1 MNTTSELHETCE
13 LSMVLQY
20 VGVCFRRLVHV
31 VQQQPEGMLATAEWH
46 ANVQME
52 VVSGE

>member
-1 MNTTSELHETCE
+1 
-13 LSMVLQY
+13 MVLQY
-20 VGVCFRRLVHV
+20 VGVCFQWMVHM
-31 VQQQPEGMLATAEWH
+31 VQQQPEPGMLVTAEWY

>member
-1 MNTTSELHETCE
+1 
-13 LSMVLQY
+13 
-20 VGVCFRRLVHV
+20 V
-31 VQQQPEGMLATAEWH
+31 VQQQPEGILATAEWH

>member
-1 MNTTSELHETCE
+1 MNTTSKLRETCE

-20 VGVCFRRLVHV
+20 VEVRFRWLVHT
-31 VQQQPEGMLATAEWH
+31 VQQQPEGMLATPEWY
-46 ANVQME
+46 ANVQTE